1 MLVRSSAEKQRLYLV
16 GLLAMQAACIIFF
29 AFDVFQDYSD
39 GSASSVIYT
48 VMELLATLSLVGAV
62 VLELRLLRHLL
73 RIQARAE
80 RSLKVARGQMHDVVE
95 GYFREWGLT
104 PAEADV
110 ASMTIKGFSISEICE
125 LRNAREGTVKTQLT
139 SIYRKAGVAGRSQ
152 LGSLLIEDLM
162 GAPLA
167 S

>member
-1 MLVRSSAEKQRLYLV
+1 MRVRSSAEKQRLYLIV
-16 GLLAMQAACIIFF
+16 LLTVQAACIIFF
-29 AFDVFQDYSD
+29 ALDVFQEYSG
-39 GSASSVIYT
+39 GSASSVIHT

-62 VLELRLLRHLL
+62 VLELCLLRHLL
-73 RIQARAE
+73 RIQARSE
-80 RSLKVARGQMHDVVE
+80 RSLKVARGQMHDVLE

-125 LRNAREGTVKTQLT
+125 LRSAREGTVKTQLT

>member
-1 MLVRSSAEKQRLYLV
+1 MSPDVAHLKFDLTGLIAAQCVCAAFFSIDVILDYRLGEHAL
-16 GLLAMQAACIIFF
+16 
-29 AFDVFQDYSD
+29 
-39 GSASSVIYT
+39 SVHV
-48 VMELLATLSLVGAV
+48 VMETLATAV
-62 VLELRLLRHLL
+62 LACAIALELHFLRHLL
-73 RIQARAE
+73 RRQSKAE

-95 GYFREWGLT
+95 GYFRDWGLT

-125 LRNAREGTVKTQLT
+125 LRSAREGTVKTQLT

-162 GAPLA
+162 SAPLA

>member
-1 MLVRSSAEKQRLYLV
+1 VNSSIKNHGFYLV
-16 GLLAMQAACIIFF
+16 GLLAIQAACIAFF
-29 AFDVFQDYSD
+29 TFDVFQDYTD
-39 GSASSVIYT
+39 GSASSLIYT
-48 VMELLATLSLVGAV
+48 VMELLATLSLAGAV
-62 VLELRLLRHLL
+62 ALELRLLRHLL

-80 RSLKVARGQMHDVVE
+80 RSLKIARGQMHDVVE
-95 GYFREWGLT
+95 GYFRDWGLT

-125 LRNAREGTVKTQLT
+125 LRSAREGTVKTQLT